1 MIRKEVLVRDL
12 VFGSG
17 KIFVQT
23 MTKSDTRNVGATV
36 GQIRRIQRSG
46 ADLVRLAVPDNEAA
60 ESIAKIIKKVSMPLV
75 ADIHFDYRLALKAID
90 AGISKI
96 RINPGNIGSKSNL
109 LEVVKAAAYNKV
121 PIRIGVNEGSI
132 PKDLVSLFNDDP
144 VGALV
149 ESVSREVS
157 LLEEVGFNDIVISA
171 KTFSVN
177 LLVKTY
183 ERLFKEFPYPLH
195 LGVTEAG
202 PMFQGTIR
210 SSVGLGIL
218 LNKGIGDTIRVS
230 LSSNPIDEVRVG
242 KEILKSL
249 EIEAGPVIISCP
261 TCGRTEVSLKRLT
274 KIVEKRLLSVKK
286 PLKIAIMGCAVN
298 GPSEAK
304 SADLGIAGAKNFAFL
319 FKYGKIIKKID
330 NDNLEEVFLDELES
344 LISQEDL

>member
-1 MIRKEVLVRDL
+1 MISKKVLIRDL

-23 MTKSDTRNVGATV
+23 MTKTDTRNIVSTV
-36 GQIRRIQRSG
+36 NQIKRIQKAG

-60 ESIAKIIKKVSMPLV
+60 EAVAKIVKKVSIPLV

-109 LEVVKAAAYNKV
+109 LEVIRAAAYNKV

-132 PKDLVSLFNDDP
+132 PKDLVNLFNEDP
-144 VGALV
+144 ANALV
-149 ESVSREVS
+149 KSVSREVG
-157 LLEEVGFNDIVISA
+157 LLEDVGFDDIVISA

-177 LLVKTY
+177 LLVQTY
-183 ERLFKEFPYPLH
+183 EKLFKEFPYPLH

-202 PMFQGTIR
+202 PVFQGTIR

-230 LSSNPIDEVRVG
+230 LSSSPIDEIRVG

-249 EIEAGPVIISCP
+249 DLEIGPVIISCP
-261 TCGRTEVSLKRLT
+261 TCGRTEINLKNLI
-274 KIVEKRLLSVKK
+274 KIVEKRLLNVKK

-304 SADLGIAGAKNFAFL
+304 SADLGIAGAKQFAFL

-330 NDNLEEVFLDELES
+330 SNNLEEVFLDELES

>member
-1 MIRKEVLVRDL
+1 MISKKVLIRDL

-23 MTKSDTRNVGATV
+23 MTKTDTRNIVSTV
-36 GQIRRIQRSG
+36 NQIKRIQKAG

-60 ESIAKIIKKVSMPLV
+60 EAVAKIVKKVSIPLV

-109 LEVVKAAAYNKV
+109 LEVIRAAAYNKV

-132 PKDLVSLFNDDP
+132 PKDLVNLFNEDP
-144 VGALV
+144 ANALV
-149 ESVSREVS
+149 KSVSREVG
-157 LLEEVGFNDIVISA
+157 LLEDVGFDDIVISA

-177 LLVKTY
+177 LLVQTY

-202 PMFQGTIR
+202 PVFQGTIR

-230 LSSNPIDEVRVG
+230 LSSSPIDEIRVG

-249 EIEAGPVIISCP
+249 DLEIGPVIISCP
-261 TCGRTEVSLKRLT
+261 TCGRTEINLKNLI
-274 KIVEKRLLSVKK
+274 KIVEKRLLNVKK

-304 SADLGIAGAKNFAFL
+304 SADLGIAGAKQFAFL

-330 NDNLEEVFLDELES
+330 SNNLEEVFLDELES